1 MKTYQLIVE
10 DEFLILLK
18 MQSAKADKSMK
29 DFIIEAV
36 KEKIEREGNNKPK

>member
-1 MKTYQLIVE
+1 MKTYRLIVE
-10 DEFLILLK
+10 DKFLILLK

-36 KEKIEREGNNKPK
+36 KEKIEREENNKPK

>member
-36 KEKIEREGNNKPK
+36 KEKIEREEKNKLK

>member
-1 MKTYQLIVE
+1 MKTYQLIVK

-36 KEKIEREGNNKPK
+36 KEKIEREEKNKLK